1 MSSVIKP
8 SSSTA
13 AGGIKVFTRRRFKTN
28 KRLEQRDDEIKNKIA
43 ELEPKNFQSAA
54 SSSATPW

>member
-1 MSSVIKP
+1 MAAAA
-8 SSSTA
+8 A

-43 ELEPKNFQSAA
+43 ELEPKNFQSVA